1 MLADS
6 EEKKYSGTMVS
17 TKSSLKILIIDDD
30 EIIRELFRMW
40 LEREGYTVYEAA
52 EGREGMEIQE
62 KLQVDILI
70 CDLIMPVQ
78 EGIET
83 ITLFKEK
90 FPEIGIIAISGGGK
104 IAPGSYLTIAEHLGA
119 WKVFTKPV
127 DMIQLMK
134 DIEEWASR
142 KGKGKK

>member
-1 MLADS
+1 VIVS
-6 EEKKYSGTMVS
+6 E
-17 TKSSLKILIIDDD
+17 KSSMKILIIDDD

-40 LEREGYTVYEAA
+40 LERAGYEVYDAA
-52 EGREGMEIQE
+52 DGREGMEIQE
-62 KLQVDILI
+62 KTPVDMLI

-83 ITLFKEK
+83 ITLFRDK
-90 FPEIGIIAISGGGK
+90 FPEISIIAISGGGK

-134 DIEEWASR
+134 DIEEWTVNRGLGDFSEQE
-142 KGKGKK
+142 

>member
-1 MLADS
+1 MIVS
-6 EEKKYSGTMVS
+6 E
-17 TKSSLKILIIDDD
+17 KSSMKILIIDDD
-30 EIIRELFRMW
+30 EIIRERFRMW
-40 LEREGYTVYEAA
+40 LERAGYEVYDAA
-52 EGREGMEIQE
+52 DGREGMEIQE
-62 KLQVDILI
+62 KTPVDMLI

-83 ITLFKEK
+83 ITLFRDK
-90 FPEIGIIAISGGGK
+90 FPEISIIAISGGGK

-134 DIEEWASR
+134 DIEEWTVNRGLGDFSEQE
-142 KGKGKK
+142 